1 MGKKKTS
8 RKQAERAE
16 KARGKAIAKAQAKK
30 AAQAKA
36 DEVRAWGQRA
46 AAAVEANKHAEQQQH
61 AASLNEADVASE
73 HAKLTRGS
81 GASPGAPTR
90 SKSPA
95 PTARLSQ
102 RYPSRASLGVDEAR
116 QDRLALLV
124 AVLCIVCAFAW
135 GHVNGQLRPVV
146 IVDENS
152 GLRIF
157 DTPPPRLWYGADL
170 PDIVDDPEPPPAFE
184 QEAVIKAE
192 EEEPAH
198 GEWVKDPE
206 TGEWKS
212 YRVEL

>member
-1 MGKKKTS
+1 MGRLT
-8 RKQAERAE
+8 AH
-16 KARGKAIAKAQAKK
+16 
-30 AAQAKA
+30 
-36 DEVRAWGQRA
+36 
-46 AAAVEANKHAEQQQH
+46 VE
-61 AASLNEADVASE
+61 LLGDRRDRVVP
-73 HAKLTRGS
+73 R
-81 GASPGAPTR
+81 TR
-90 SKSPA
+90 SLVGRPLELRQSRWPLRC
-95 PTARLSQ
+95 RLGL
-102 RYPSRASLGVDEAR
+102 RHLDLVTRLEAR